1 MKEDNWG
8 RLKIVQGF
16 SCLNRTLCWFSIFFS
31 FIVRS
36 EKEGLALGSSSQHS
50 FIILYLSRHKNY
62 AWYDEQQFFRSIPI
76 IHFRVILSLW
86 CKARLSAKPFAVA
99 ALDLW
104 KSLPDSIRS
113 CDNLSTFKSDLRA
126 GLSFLTKAYYVNTAI
141 FILTF
146 TFLLFNSLFICLKSE
161 IFTYCLECG
170 VRRLGQGWIGAIQ
183 IFNHYYSIIII
194 AIIIIITIIII
205 YMNFF
210 FLILIYINL
219 IFTTKLLHLVSFW
232 KREFLELGS
241 RLLEQKEFQKG
252 IVVIFGWNFQ

>member
-8 RLKIVQGF
+8 RLKIVQGV

-50 FIILYLSRHKNY
+50 FIILYLSQHKNY

-76 IHFRVILSLW
+76 VHFRVILSLW

-104 KSLPDSIRS
+104 NSLPDSIRS
-113 CDNLSTFKSDLRA
+113 YDYLSTFKSDLHA
-126 GLSFLTKAYYVNTAI
+126 GLSFLRKAYHVNTAI

-146 TFLLFNSLFICLKSE
+146 TYLLFNSLFICLKAE

-183 IFNHYYSIIII
+183 IFNHYYLI
-194 AIIIIITIIII
+194 IIIIITIIII
-205 YMNFF
+205 DMKFF
-210 FLILIYINL
+210 FLIVIYINL
-219 IFTTKLLHLVSFW
+219 IFTTKVLHLISFW

-241 RLLEQKEFQKG
+241 GLLEQKEFQKS
-252 IVVIFGWNFQ
+252 IVVIFDWNFQ

>member
-8 RLKIVQGF
+8 RLKIVQGV

-50 FIILYLSRHKNY
+50 FIILYLSQHKNY

-76 IHFRVILSLW
+76 VHFRVILSLW

-104 KSLPDSIRS
+104 NSLPDSIRS
-113 CDNLSTFKSDLRA
+113 SDYLSTFKSDLHA
-126 GLSFLTKAYYVNTAI
+126 GLSLLRKAYHVNTTI

-146 TFLLFNSLFICLKSE
+146 TYLLFNSLFICLKSE
-161 IFTYCLECG
+161 IFTYCLESG

-183 IFNHYYSIIII
+183 IFDHYYL
-194 AIIIIITIIII
+194 IIIIIIIPIIII
-205 YMNFF
+205 DMNFF

-219 IFTTKLLHLVSFW
+219 IFTPKVLHLVSFW
-232 KREFLELGS
+232 KRKFLELRSG
-241 RLLEQKEFQKG
+241 LLEQKEFQKS
-252 IVVIFGWNFQ
+252 IVVIFGWNLQ

>member
-1 MKEDNWG
+1 MLQLQTCLWRWTNVKEDNWG
-8 RLKIVQGF
+8 RLKFVQGV

-62 AWYDEQQFFRSIPI
+62 AWYDEQQFFKSIPI
-76 IHFRVILSLW
+76 VHFRVILSLW

-104 KSLPDSIRS
+104 NSLPDNIRS
-113 CDNLSTFKSDLRA
+113 CDYLSTFKSDLHA
-126 GLSFLTKAYYVNTAI
+126 GLSFLRKAYHVNTAI

-146 TFLLFNSLFICLKSE
+146 TYLLFNYFFICLKSE

-170 VRRLGQGWIGAIQ
+170 VRRLGQGLIGAIQ
-183 IFNHYYSIIII
+183 IFKSPW
-194 AIIIIITIIII
+194 
-205 YMNFF
+205 
-210 FLILIYINL
+210 L
-219 IFTTKLLHLVSFW
+219 
-232 KREFLELGS
+232 
-241 RLLEQKEFQKG
+241 
-252 IVVIFGWNFQ
+252 

>member
-8 RLKIVQGF
+8 RLKIVQGV

-50 FIILYLSRHKNY
+50 FIILYLSQHKNY

-76 IHFRVILSLW
+76 VHLRVILSLW
-86 CKARLSAKPFAVA
+86 CKARPTAKPFADA
-99 ALDLW
+99 ASDLW
-104 KSLPDSIRS
+104 NCLPDSIRS
-113 CDNLSTFKSDLRA
+113 CDYLTTFKSDLHA
-126 GLSFLTKAYYVNTAI
+126 GLSYLRKAYHVNTAI

-146 TFLLFNSLFICLKSE
+146 TYLLFNSLFICLKSE

-183 IFNHYYSIIII
+183 IFNNYYFI
-194 AIIIIITIIII
+194 IIIIITIIITD
-205 YMNFF
+205 MNFF
-210 FLILIYINL
+210 SYSHI
-219 IFTTKLLHLVSFW
+219 
-232 KREFLELGS
+232 
-241 RLLEQKEFQKG
+241 
-252 IVVIFGWNFQ
+252 